1 MDNKKLN
8 ILFIS
13 AWYPDRIS
21 PNLGNFV
28 EKHAKAIAENCNV
41 NVLHIA
47 FDANLINKKHDLT
60 SETENNINIVRIYI
74 NKKLIKI
81 FPFTN
86 IQKIFLYLKAYII
99 GYKYIVS
106 NFGTQDM
113 VHANIVF
120 PTGLIALYFKWKYN
134 LQYIITEHWTGY
146 LPDDPSKIGIL
157 QKYLA
162 KIVIRN
168 AKFVAPVSVD
178 LKQAMFSYNLK
189 GNYKVIPNV
198 VDVNIFKPKINKA
211 PNNKVRF
218 LHVSSLDDKQ
228 KNITGIIN
236 VVSKLVAICNN
247 FELLIVG
254 DGDNLSFIKLSEELK
269 LLNSVI
275 SFESEKNSFEIAEL
289 MQQADC
295 FLMFSNY
302 ESFSVVIAEALACG
316 LPIIA
321 TDAGGISSELTKD
334 YGIIIKPNDEAALQE
349 AMLNMISHHSEYNK
363 QLLSAYADKFSYE
376 NVGKSYYNL
385 YQEILN

>member
-1 MDNKKLN
+1 MDNKKRN

-13 AWYPDRIS
+13 AWYPDRIN

-28 EKHAKAIAENCNV
+28 EKHAKAIAEHCNV

-47 FDANLINKKHDLT
+47 FDANLINKKHDLII
-60 SETENNINIVRIYI
+60 EKENNINIIRVYV
-74 NKKLIKI
+74 KKDFFRVI
-81 FPFTN
+81 PFTN
-86 IQKIFLYLKAYII
+86 IQKIFLYLKTYII
-99 GYKYIVS
+99 GYKYIAS

-120 PTGLIALYFKWKYN
+120 PTGIIAIYFKLKYN
-134 LQYIITEHWTGY
+134 LQFIITEHWTGY
-146 LPDDPSKIGIL
+146 LPDDPSKIGIV

-162 KIVIRN
+162 KIVIKN
-168 AKFVAPVSVD
+168 AKFVTPVSED
-178 LKQAMFSYNLK
+178 LKQAMLFYNLK

-198 VDVNIFKPKINKA
+198 VDVNVFKPKINKA
-211 PNNKVRF
+211 LNDKVRF

-236 VVSKLVAICNN
+236 VVSKLVANCNN
-247 FELLIVG
+247 FEVLIVG
-254 DGDNLSFIKLSEELK
+254 DGDNLSFIKLSEELN

-275 SFESEKNSFEIAEL
+275 TFESEKKPSEIAEL

-349 AMLNMISHHSEYNK
+349 AMIYMISHHTEYDK

>member
-13 AWYPDRIS
+13 AWYPDRIN

-28 EKHAKAIAENCNV
+28 EKHAKAIAANCNV
-41 NVLHIA
+41 NVLHVA
-47 FDANLINKKHDLT
+47 FDDNMNNKRFELL
-60 SETENNINIVRIYI
+60 SVTEDNINIVRVYI
-74 NKKLIKI
+74 NKKLVRM
-81 FPFTN
+81 FPFN
-86 IQKIFLYLKAYII
+86 SIQKIYLYLKAYII
-99 GYKYIVS
+99 GYRYIVS
-106 NFGTQDM
+106 NYGNQNLI
-113 VHANIVF
+113 HANIVF

-146 LPDDPSKIGIL
+146 LPEDPSKIGKL

-162 KIVIRN
+162 KIVIKN
-168 AKFVAPVSVD
+168 AKFVTPVSVD
-178 LKQAMFSYNLK
+178 LKDAMLSYNLK

-211 PNNKVRF
+211 QYNKVRF

-236 VVSKLVAICNN
+236 VVSKLAAICNN
-247 FELLIVG
+247 FEVLIVG
-254 DGDNLSFIKLSEELK
+254 DGDNSSFIKMSEELN

-275 SFESEKNSFEIAEL
+275 SFESEKKPYEIAEL

-321 TDAGGISSELTKD
+321 TDAGGISSELTNE
-334 YGIIIKPNDEAALQE
+334 YGKIIEPNDEAALQE
-349 AMLNMISHHSEYNK
+349 AMLNMISHHTEYDK
-363 QLLSAYADKFSYE
+363 QLLSAYAAKFSYE
-376 NVGKSYYNL
+376 NVGNSYYKI